1 MLRAFPV
8 RFPFRFCRR
17 ASRGVALAS
26 ASVFLFAELSVC
38 FMDGNAP
45 VLILR
50 EFLGVGDGFRLR
62 VEQLDR
68 LFSAREF
75 HLPFSVRP
83 FLSVCRSVFFRSRLF
98 FCHVL
103 SPFLHYNTPRAD
115 WQYLFCLL
123 LGEGRLFGREEGNA
137 RKEVGKARL
146 RKKEREK
153 SATALKKFI
162 TVLEIPKMLC
172 YNILC
177 FRTFL
182 PLPRREAARE
192 R

>member
-26 ASVFLFAELSVC
+26 ASVFLFAHLSVC

-75 HLPFSVRP
+75 HLPFSVRARGNVIIARP

-172 YNILC
+172 
-177 FRTFL
+177 
-182 PLPRREAARE
+182 
-192 R
+192 